1 MDALALYRRGR
12 YWEALALAQQRG
24 ELKSTALALLALGKV
39 AEAQTILETWQ
50 PQESVAE
57 AERLSLLGFAAF
69 RRGDPLTYRRLA
81 LAAAQAAQTPLTL
94 YHLGLSLPPADGLL
108 ALQEAFHQLQAQGAP
123 AEERARLS
131 FALARTLRRLGRW
144 GEALSY
150 ASLATLQDPQPSYR
164 LEELTLLAY
173 AGEEPLAALERSLP
187 PLLAHEAPSVRYY
200 ALWLSLLLQGMHGQA
215 NSDLLEALLE
225 HTQGSLLAYDLP
237 LWVRLFKGHPSQQTL
252 LARLLRAAKAQPS
265 DQALPQALLLL
276 AEGLYRYPQPE
287 ARLLLEDCL
296 PTLEAEWAEEALRA
310 VAHLCA
316 LNGEPL
322 PEPYRRLAQAL
333 RPEAKALFL
342 PAELPPL
349 TQATPYLQTLG
360 KAQLQG
366 FPALRPRSLELLTL
380 LLAHPEGIE
389 GEKLAQELYPTPNPQ
404 ALRSELC
411 RLRQQGLEVQN
422 RPYRLL
428 SPIEADFLQL
438 QEALE
443 RNQLYQAL
451 ALYQGPLLPRSQ
463 APGIELLRHRI
474 EEQLKEAVLQ
484 QPDLE
489 LLYRLAQQ
497 IPDDLTLWEAL
508 LHRLPPQDPRH
519 PAVWAWVRRL
529 SAQYR

>member
-24 ELKSTALALLALGKV
+24 ELKSAALALLALGKV

-94 YHLGLSLPPADGLL
+94 YHLGLSLPPKDGLL
-108 ALQEAFHQLQAQGAP
+108 ALQEAFNQLQAQGAP

-131 FALARTLRRLGRW
+131 FALARTFRRLGRLA
-144 GEALSY
+144 EALSY
-150 ASLATLQDPQPSYR
+150 ASLAALHDPQPSYR

-287 ARLLLEDCL
+287 ARILLEDGLL
-296 PTLEAEWAEEALRA
+296 PCERAVLRRLVFGLENAEIARELGVSRRTVENRVGALR
-310 VAHLCA
+310 
-316 LNGEPL
+316 
-322 PEPYRRLAQAL
+322 
-333 RPEAKALFL
+333 
-342 PAELPPL
+342 
-349 TQATPYLQTLG
+349 
-360 KAQLQG
+360 
-366 FPALRPRSLELLTL
+366 
-380 LLAHPEGIE
+380 
-389 GEKLAQELYPTPNPQ
+389 EKLG
-404 ALRSELC
+404 LRGRVE
-411 RLRQQGLEVQN
+411 
-422 RPYRLL
+422 
-428 SPIEADFLQL
+428 
-438 QEALE
+438 
-443 RNQLYQAL
+443 L
-451 ALYQGPLLPRSQ
+451 ALYYLGMHPRLWGAGRYLRVLALTPLALEVLLFGGPGLRRAPRHG
-463 APGIELLRHRI
+463 APGNFPAH
-474 EEQLKEAVLQ
+474 QGAGEAQAGKQPPDQGEHGVLF
-484 QPDLE
+484 DLQCT
-489 LLYRLAQQ
+489 AGG
-497 IPDDLTLWEAL
+497 
-508 LHRLPPQDPRH
+508 
-519 PAVWAWVRRL
+519 
-529 SAQYR
+529 